1 MRFVAGKSPLKDFK
15 ALGSGPIEVI
25 RSRYKRGRGTQ
36 LWVVADALPFAGPP
50 CLMRPEPA
58 VTCCDASVSGGADAV
73 SVREAWQTQRSACQ
87 RAYHSHLFVQ

>member
-15 ALGSGPIEVI
+15 ALGSA
-25 RSRYKRGRGTQ
+25 Q

-58 VTCCDASVSGGADAV
+58 VTCSDASVSGGADAV
-73 SVREAWQTQRSACQ
+73 SVEESPHANLKGGLANPKAGLPACL
-87 RAYHSHLFVQ
+87 S